1 MNSLYR
7 SLEPTAALN
16 EGEHVVTSFY
26 ADKRIYIRDHI
37 WLAVL
42 GIILGMGVLWL
53 MGNPHFW
60 TGAVGAVFAV
70 AVRGFYLA
78 SDDLKARWDLTNQRA
93 MGPQER
99 IADLTEIREVKTLGS
114 AAQIITR
121 SGLKHLIR
129 FQANPKDIVR
139 QIEEARVKAALQTSN
154 GTET

>member
-16 EGEHVVTSFY
+16 DGEHVVTSFY

-129 FQANPKDIVR
+129 FQADPKDIVR

>member
-1 MNSLYR
+1 MTPLYR

-16 EGEHVVTSFY
+16 PGEHVVTSFR

-42 GIILGMGVLWL
+42 GVFLGMGALWL
-53 MGNPHFW
+53 MGNPHIW

-70 AVRGFYLA
+70 GVRGFYLA
-78 SDDLKARWDLTNQRA
+78 SDDLKARWDLTNQRV

-99 IADLTEIREVKTLGS
+99 IAELGEIREVKVLGS

-121 SGLKHLIR
+121 GGLKHLIR
-129 FQANPKDIVR
+129 FQADPKDIVR
-139 QIEEARVKAALQTSN
+139 QIEEARVRAALHAD
-154 GTET
+154 

>member
-16 EGEHVVTSFY
+16 DGEHVVTSFY

-37 WLAVL
+37 WLALL

-99 IADLTEIREVKTLGS
+99 IADLTEIREIKTLGS

-129 FQANPKDIVR
+129 FQADPKDIVR